1 MNRRKRNKGDDPLL
15 CGCRT
20 CGALAGQGCRDVLGD
35 PPPELVSRAT
45 RLVHRARLEGGDD
58 AA

>member
-1 MNRRKRNKGDDPLL
+1 MPRSERKVNDPLDR
-15 CGCRT
+15 GCKT
-20 CGALAGQGCRDVLGD
+20 CGALAGQGCRDVLGS

-45 RLVHRARLEGGDD
+45 RLVHRARLEGGND